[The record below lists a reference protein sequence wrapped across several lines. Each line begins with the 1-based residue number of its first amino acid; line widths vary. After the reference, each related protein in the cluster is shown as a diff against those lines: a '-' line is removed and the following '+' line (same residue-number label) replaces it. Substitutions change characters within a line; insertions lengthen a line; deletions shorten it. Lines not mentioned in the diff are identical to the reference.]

1 MNAPADVDTKI
12 GRQAQRVLAR
22 LKKNRTAAGLLSIA
36 GLVLGTLRDL
46 APIVVVVAVFQVAIL
61 RQPFPDLGG
70 MIGGLV
76 LVMLGLALFIKG
88 LEMGLFPLGE
98 GLAQGFAHKGSL
110 IWLLVFAFALGF
122 GTTVAEPALIAVTAE
137 AARVAADAGV
147 VAADPDAM
155 DAYALGLRYTVALSV
170 GVGITLGVLRIIKG
184 WPLHYWIIGGYVVA
198 VGLTFLAPDEI
209 VGIAYDSGRGYDVHH
224 HRADGDGA
232 WRRSRHGDPR
242 AQPADRRLRPHR
254 LREPHAHHLRARLR
268 HGVLKGGALELIS
281 LILSAG
287 MDTVLDVAP
296 LIGLVLFFQIVVL
309 RQRPANLGRITV
321 GFVYVVIGLVLF
333 LIGLEEALF
342 PLGKTMAAQLTDP
355 AFLGL
360 AEGAT
365 AHWLDY
371 GWVYAFAAAIGFG
384 TTIAEP
390 SLMAVARKAAAVSG
404 GTIRPW
410 GLRIA
415 VAIGVAVGVGLGAV
429 RIVTGLPLH
438 YLFMSAYAIVIVLT
452 IFASRSIIALA
463 YDSGGVT
470 SSTVT
475 VPLVAA
481 LGLGLAANVPGRS
494 PMLDGFGLIAFAC
507 VFAVIA
513 VLGYAQLSSALQAA
527 RKRRSSGKGA

>member
-1 MNAPADVDTKI
+1 
-12 GRQAQRVLAR
+12 
-22 LKKNRTAAGLLSIA
+22 
-36 GLVLGTLRDL
+36 
-46 APIVVVVAVFQVAIL
+46 
-61 RQPFPDLGG
+61 
-70 MIGGLV
+70 
-76 LVMLGLALFIKG
+76 
-88 LEMGLFPLGE
+88 
-98 GLAQGFAHKGSL
+98 
-110 IWLLVFAFALGF
+110 
-122 GTTVAEPALIAVTAE
+122 
-137 AARVAADAGV
+137 
-147 VAADPDAM
+147 
-155 DAYALGLRYTVALSV
+155 
-170 GVGITLGVLRIIKG
+170 
-184 WPLHYWIIGGYVVA
+184 
-198 VGLTFLAPDEI
+198 
-209 VGIAYDSGRGYDVHH
+209 
-224 HRADGDGA
+224 
-232 WRRSRHGDPR
+232 
-242 AQPADRRLRPHR
+242 
-254 LREPHAHHLRARLR
+254 
-268 HGVLKGGALELIS
+268 
-281 LILSAG
+281 
-287 MDTVLDVAP
+287 
-296 LIGLVLFFQIVVL
+296 
-309 RQRPANLGRITV
+309 
-321 GFVYVVIGLVLF
+321 
-333 LIGLEEALF
+333 
-342 PLGKTMAAQLTDP
+342 MAAQLTDP

-390 SLMAVARKAAAVSG
+390 SLMAVAHKAAAVSG